1 MTITERL
8 NKLPPK
14 LCRFVAHRRRRPLSN
29 QDISDA
35 SGLARST
42 VVKISKLDRW
52 DNLPLKT
59 IEAFTRAC
67 GVDLLAPKRSLYIIR
82 KRAMDY
88 TRNANHQQRK
98 MYQRLLKGLG
108 ATATIGAA
116 EVHS

>member
-1 MTITERL
+1 MTLSERL

-29 QDISDA
+29 QDIATA

-42 VVKISKLDRW
+42 VVKISNLDCWNGVRL
-52 DNLPLKT
+52 DM
-59 IEAFTRAC
+59 IEAFTTAC

-108 ATATIGAA
+108 ATATIGAT